1 MKQPDIRSCLD
12 ICEARQPGVGDA
24 AVPFPGF
31 CSEDVILVDA
41 GINSE
46 VSAANLVTAT

>member
-12 ICEARQPGVGDA
+12 IYEARQPGVGDA
-24 AVPFPGF
+24 TVPFPGL
-31 CSEDVILVDA
+31 CSEDVILADA

-46 VSAANLVTAT
+46 VSTANLVTAS